1 MERIISLFFV
11 IAFTLI
17 AITALFGAI
26 KHARI
31 DLAFYFVM
39 SAWFAYF
46 TADGLIEELKEE
58 KEAKNV

>member
-11 IAFTLI
+11 NAFTLI

-26 KHARI
+26 QHTRI

-39 SAWFAYF
+39 SAWFAF
-46 TADGLIEELKEE
+46 IIADDLIEELKEE
-58 KEAKNV
+58 KEEKNV